1 MQDFSLGLW
10 ILVIMAFF
18 IGWTAVGG
26 IVLIH
31 FLIEQIKG
39 LFKE

>member
-1 MQDFSLGLW
+1 MQDFSLRLW

-26 IVLIH
+26 VVLIH
-31 FLIEQIKG
+31 FLVEQIKG